1 MNDDLDRPPQPAP
14 GRPALGQPATGDD
27 ATSRDRARLVA
38 AAADEKKGIDTVILD
53 VGDVLAICELFVVT
67 SAPNTRLVRT
77 IAEEIEVRLREAG
90 GGSPLRVEGLRD
102 LQWVLV
108 DYGDVVVH
116 VFHEETR
123 RFYDIERLYRDV
135 PRVEWEPLTS
145 ALAPDRSPD
154 RLA

>member
-1 MNDDLDRPPQPAP
+1 MSDDLDGSVEAAGAAASSQ
-14 GRPALGQPATGDD
+14 
-27 ATSRDRARLVA
+27 DRARLA
-38 AAADEKKGIDTVILD
+38 AAVADDKRGSDTVILD

-77 IAEEIEVRLREAG
+77 IAEEIETRIREAG

-108 DYGDVVVH
+108 DYGDIVIH
-116 VFHEETR
+116 VFLEETR

-135 PRVEWEPLTS
+135 RRVEWEPL
-145 ALAPDRSPD
+145 ARAGRPDHR
-154 RLA
+154 AG

>member
-1 MNDDLDRPPQPAP
+1 MSDDLDGSVGAA
-14 GRPALGQPATGDD
+14 GAA
-27 ATSRDRARLVA
+27 ATSRDRARLA
-38 AAADEKKGIDTVILD
+38 AAVADDKRGLDTVILD

-77 IAEEIEVRLREAG
+77 IADVIETRIREAG

-108 DYGDVVVH
+108 DYGDIVIH
-116 VFHEETR
+116 VFLEETR

-135 PRVEWEPLTS
+135 PRVEWEPL
-145 ALAPDRSPD
+145 ARAGRPDD
-154 RLA
+154 RAG